1 MVENVCLLDSGT
13 EDDLCYME
21 VQRLRARGQT
31 WKDTTFTGSPADRVK
46 HVWDILQSGFSR
58 GYWDFMYLLEESDR
72 RGLTFKADYVAVDE
86 INDLT
91 PLQCRI
97 VGRSEGTKVVFCG
110 DLNQCIY
117 EFTGVDVQSIL
128 DIPHDKVEYQ
138 NRSYRLTNEVAE
150 YAGQVISRLSEPYGE
165 RIIPL
170 AGTGEVIRDNSFL
183 NILGKLPT
191 FGDTLVLGRTN
202 HVVDQA
208 RRIALDAGANVVMSE
223 DERLIK
229 DLYDLIKNRPLTFPL
244 EKLDCILGSW
254 VPSKRFWRH
263 GAKKTLRERVGSS
276 SNRWMSWDE
285 LYSYG
290 SPDLPRLL
298 KGEVFLDGLREGF
311 DPSKPAVNFMTAH
324 ASKGCEEKNVV
335 VLRDLGQR
343 VSEGLNLSGENE
355 IRLSYVAV
363 TRGKKRVFISSLGSG
378 RLNPYLA

>member
-1 MVENVCLLDSGT
+1 MTLHPYSVASWGA
-13 EDDLCYME
+13 
-21 VQRLRARGQT
+21 QRGQRSFFVAISINAST
-31 WKDTTFTGSPADRVK
+31 SSLGWMSRVSWIYPMTRLSTKTGHTDSRTRWRSTRVK
-46 HVWDILQSGFSR
+46 SS
-58 GYWDFMYLLEESDR
+58 
-72 RGLTFKADYVAVDE
+72 ADS
-86 INDLT
+86 
-91 PLQCRI
+91 P
-97 VGRSEGTKVVFCG
+97 
-110 DLNQCIY
+110 
-117 EFTGVDVQSIL
+117 
-128 DIPHDKVEYQ
+128 
-138 NRSYRLTNEVAE
+138 
-150 YAGQVISRLSEPYGE
+150 EPYGE

-202 HVVDQA
+202 YVVDQA
-208 RRIALDAGANVVMSE
+208 RRVALDAGANVVMSE

-311 DPSKPAVNFMTAH
+311 DPNRPAVNFMTAH
-324 ASKGCEEKNVV
+324 ASKGCEKNVI

-355 IRLSYVAV
+355 IRAQ
-363 TRGKKRVFISSLGSG
+363 
-378 RLNPYLA
+378 AM

>member
-58 GYWDFMYLLEESDR
+58 GYWDFMWLLEESDR
-72 RGLTFKADYVAVDE
+72 RNLTFRADYVAVDE

-91 PLQCRI
+91 PIQCRI

-202 HVVDQA
+202 YVVDQA
-208 RRIALDAGANVVMSE
+208 RRVALDAGANVVMSE

-311 DPSKPAVNFMTAH
+311 DPNRPAVNFMTAH
-324 ASKGCEEKNVV
+324 ASKGCEEKNVI

-363 TRGKKRVFISSLGSG
+363 TRGKERVFISSLGSG
-378 RLNPYLA
+378 RLNPYLV